1 VYLVPQETNGVPIFN
16 EVKLNST
23 NLYATYGLS
32 DQLDVVMSL
41 PYISAE
47 GNASQEQL
55 NNLNYSNTRRSSR
68 CIFYLKYNP
77 YFHNF
82 GKSSLRLIGALG
94 LKTPLGDYKVDEG
107 LQSIAIG
114 NRSTTV
120 SALGLA
126 MFKMDSGIFAS
137 GQIEEI

>member
-1 VYLVPQETNGVPIFN
+1 MCTNFN

-55 NNLNYSNTRRSSR
+55 NNLNYSNTRSGVQDVSLLE
-68 CIFYLKYNP
+68 IQYLLP
-77 YFHNF
+77 QFW
-82 GKSSLRLIGALG
+82 
-94 LKTPLGDYKVDEG
+94 
-107 LQSIAIG
+107 
-114 NRSTTV
+114 
-120 SALGLA
+120 
-126 MFKMDSGIFAS
+126 
-137 GQIEEI
+137 

>member
-1 VYLVPQETNGVPIFN
+1 
-16 EVKLNST
+16 
-23 NLYATYGLS
+23 LYATYGLS

-55 NNLNYSNTRRSSR
+55 NNLNYSNTRSGVQDVS
-68 CIFYLKYNP
+68 FYLKYNP

-107 LQSIAIG
+107 LQSMC
-114 NRSTTV
+114 NWKQKHNS
-120 SALGLA
+120 
-126 MFKMDSGIFAS
+126 
-137 GQIEEI
+137 